1 MAIGVTVLLGMMAI
15 RSSAD
20 LDSISIGE
28 FAAQSLNL
36 ILLAIVLGALA
47 IGVGAATGRRGP
59 VLAGTAGVGVLAYA
73 ANSLASVINAD
84 WLKYLSP
91 FHYYIGG
98 EPLRNGIQWTD
109 AAVLDVISVVLV
121 GAGLLRFNQRDLAN

>member
-1 MAIGVTVLLGMMAI
+1 MTVLLGMMAI

-36 ILLAIVLGALA
+36 ILLAIVFGALA

-59 VLAGTAGVGVLAYA
+59 VLAGTAGAGVLAYA
-73 ANSLASVINAD
+73 ANSLAGVINAD

>member
-36 ILLAIVLGALA
+36 TLLAIVFGALA

-59 VLAGTAGVGVLAYA
+59 VLAGTAGAGVLAYA
-73 ANSLASVINAD
+73 ANSLAGVINAD

-98 EPLRNGIQWTD
+98 EPLRNGIQWT
-109 AAVLDVISVVLV
+109 A
-121 GAGLLRFNQRDLAN
+121 